1 MTYYDSTRQSAA
13 MRGLP
18 LPVTDTNIVGSEKKS
33 LQWCGKQ
40 YIAVASGII
49 ATIESLM

>member
-1 MTYYDSTRQSAA
+1 MTNYDSTSHSAA

-18 LPVTDTNIVGSEKKS
+18 LPVTDTNIVGSEKS

-49 ATIESLM
+49 ATIKS